1 MRNGSTVAWL
11 KFDGTVQEIYEVLAL
26 PGVRYPEIV
35 EPTADLVDSGFVL
48 PDSALADVPADLR
61 S

>member
-1 MRNGSTVAWL
+1 VAWL
-11 KFDGTVQEIYEVLAL
+11 KFDGSVQEIYEVLAL
-26 PGVRYPEIV
+26 PGTRYPEIV
-35 EPTADLVDSGFVL
+35 EPTADLVDAGFVL